1 MGSFYLRK
9 RIEFYKPQ
17 KTGNGTCAT
26 FECNTSLEDPK
37 KNGFY
42 INLLKQHSW
51 DETSK
56 TGSFKENVNNPDKHK
71 KIKLNDLEICNLL
84 QVIESNSERKFSTV
98 HKSGNKTTPFFF
110 EPYIKDSAFVGHL
123 LKIDGVGIAFN
134 LVETIK
140 LREYLKLALSSLYS

>member
-1 MGSFYLRK
+1 MK

-26 FECNTSLEDPK
+26 FDCVTSLEDPK

-51 DETSK
+51 DESSRN
-56 TGSFKENVNNPDKHK
+56 GSFKENVNNPEKHK
-71 KIKLNDLEICNLL
+71 KVKINDLELCNILYVL
-84 QVIESNSERKFSTV
+84 ESNGEKKFSTV
-98 HKSGNKTTPFFF
+98 HKNGDKTTPIFF
-110 EPYIKDSAFVGHL
+110 EPYIKDSAFIGHL

-134 LVETIK
+134 LVESIK
-140 LREYLKLALSSLYS
+140 IREYIKASLNNLFS

>member
-1 MGSFYLRK
+1 MK

-26 FECNTSLEDPK
+26 FECNTSLEDAK

>member
-1 MGSFYLRK
+1 MK

-84 QVIESNSERKFSTV
+84 QVIESNSERKYSTV

>member
-1 MGSFYLRK
+1 MK

-26 FECNTSLEDPK
+26 FECNTSLEDDK

-51 DETSK
+51 NDSTK
-56 TGSFKENVNNPDKHK
+56 TGSFKENVNNPEKHK
-71 KIKLNDLEICNLL
+71 KVKLNDLEICSFI

-98 HKSGNKTTPFFF
+98 HKSGEKTTPIFF
-110 EPYIKDSAFVGHL
+110 EPYIKDSAFIGHL

-140 LREYLKLALSSLYS
+140 LREYLKLSLSNLYS

>member
-1 MGSFYLRK
+1 MNFTSRK
-9 RIEFYKPQ
+9 RQAMEHAQPLSAIP
-17 KTGNGTCAT
+17 
-26 FECNTSLEDPK
+26 
-37 KNGFY
+37 
-42 INLLKQHSW
+42 
-51 DETSK
+51 
-56 TGSFKENVNNPDKHK
+56 
-71 KIKLNDLEICNLL
+71 
-84 QVIESNSERKFSTV
+84 TV

>member
-1 MGSFYLRK
+1 MK

-17 KTGNGTCAT
+17 KSGNGTCAT
-26 FECNTSLEDPK
+26 FECNTSQEDTK

-51 DETSK
+51 DDSNK
-56 TGSFKENVNNPDKHK
+56 TGSFKENVNIPDKHK
-71 KIKLNDLEICNLL
+71 KIKLNDLEICSFL
-84 QVIESNSERKFSTV
+84 QVIESDSKRKFSTV
-98 HKSGNKTTPFFF
+98 HKNGNKTTPIFF
-110 EPYIKDSAFVGHL
+110 EPYIKDSAFIGHI

-140 LREYLKLALSSLYS
+140 LREYLRLSLSNLYS

>member
-1 MGSFYLRK
+1 MK

-17 KTGNGTCAT
+17 KSGAGTCAT
-26 FECNTSLEDPK
+26 FDCVTSLEDAK

-51 DETSK
+51 DESTRN
-56 TGSFKENVNNPDKHK
+56 GSFKENVNNPEKHK
-71 KIKLNDLEICNLL
+71 KIKLNDLELCNFLYVL
-84 QVIESNSERKFSTV
+84 ESNGEKKFSTV
-98 HKSGNKTTPFFF
+98 HKNGDKSTPIFF

-134 LVETIK
+134 MIESIRI
-140 LREYLKLALSSLYS
+140 REYIKASLHNLFS

>member
-1 MGSFYLRK
+1 MK

>member
-1 MGSFYLRK
+1 MK

-17 KTGNGTCAT
+17 KSGNGTCAT
-26 FECNTSLEDPK
+26 FECNTSLEDNK

-51 DETSK
+51 DDSSK
-56 TGSFKENVNNPDKHK
+56 TGSFKENVNIPDKHK

-84 QVIESNSERKFSTV
+84 QVLESNSEKKFSTV
-98 HKSGNKTTPFFF
+98 HKNGEKTTPIFF
-110 EPYIKDSAFVGHL
+110 EPYIKEGAFIGHL

-134 LVETIK
+134 LVESIK
-140 LREYLKLALSSLYS
+140 LREYLKLSLSNLYS